1 MYLLCCIQLSDT
13 EQRLTTLQ
21 CDYKLLQDSY
31 DQLETTKDCMTR
43 EHEIETKRLRMK
55 CGDVEE
61 ELARVQ
67 DTSNGFESIVCSMRE
82 KVDSLQSALNQSEFE
97 LAESERICQVSGQN

>member
-1 MYLLCCIQLSDT
+1 MCCVQLLDT

-31 DQLETTKDCMTR
+31 DQLEATKDCMKR
-43 EHEIETKRLRMK
+43 EHEIETERLRMK

-61 ELARVQ
+61 ELARVR
-67 DTSNGFESIVCSMRE
+67 DTSSAFESTVWSMRE
-82 KVDSLQSALNQSEFE
+82 KVDSLQTALNQSEFE
-97 LAESERICQVSGQN
+97 LAESERICQVSWQ